1 MNALNIDGVTY
12 DIDKLGEDGQI
23 ACILLSKAQ
32 SKLQEQT
39 IELDI
44 LRAAVTALT
53 DTVKDSLTDEA
64 IVADEEPEPIEVVTS
79 PLN

>member
-1 MNALNIDGVTY
+1 MNVLNIDGVTY

-44 LRAAVTALT
+44 LKAAAVALT
-53 DTVKDSLTDEA
+53 ETVKDELINDA
-64 IVADEEPEPIEVVTS
+64 IIEEEDTPTED
-79 PLN
+79 

>member
-1 MNALNIDGVTY
+1 MNVLNIDGVTY

-44 LRAAVTALT
+44 LKAAAVALT
-53 DTVKDSLTDEA
+53 ETVKDELTNDA
-64 IVADEEPEPIEVVTS
+64 IIEEEDTPTED
-79 PLN
+79 